1 MACNSPIQVWRSKE
15 GKNKETGK
23 WPITFRVSDGY
34 KEKGLLV
41 PCGKCAGCLM
51 DRARQWAVRCMLEA
65 SLWTKNCFI
74 TLTYNDE
81 NLPDG
86 ATLVKRDFELFMKRL
101 RKKFGSEIRFY
112 MCGEYGGQTA
122 RPHYHACLFN
132 FDFPDK
138 YLFRKSESGSL
149 LYRSPSLEKLWPYGF
164 CTIGDV
170 TVQSASYVARYVTKK
185 ISDVPIDYG
194 DREPEYTNMSR
205 KPGIAKAWLE
215 KYYASVYSVDRI
227 VLSDKQ
233 QFKVP
238 RYFDNLY
245 EKLAPDVIK
254 SIRQNRRFNALKSS
268 MRKFGDLGIVAFHR
282 GIDLDA
288 DEHARQEQFNRLKIK
303 RMKRGL

>member
-1 MACNSPIQVWRSKE
+1 MACNYPIRVWRSKE
-15 GKNKETGK
+15 GKNNETGK
-23 WPITFRVSDGY
+23 WPIVFRQHDAISPY
-34 KEKGLLV
+34 AMLI
-41 PCGKCAGCLM
+41 PCGKCSGCIL

-74 TLTYNDE
+74 TLTYNNE

-101 RKKFGSEIRFY
+101 RKKFGDGIRFY
-112 MCGEYGGQTA
+112 MCGEYGGQTG

-138 YLFRKSESGSL
+138 YFFKKSESGSL

-164 CTIGDV
+164 CSIGDV
-170 TVQSASYVARYVTKK
+170 TVQSASYVARYITKK

-205 KPGIAKAWLE
+205 KPGIAKSWLE
-215 KYYASVYSVDRI
+215 KHYTSVYSVDRI

-233 QFKVP
+233 KFKVP

-245 EKLAPDVIK
+245 EKLAPDVMA
-254 SIRQNRRFNALKSS
+254 SIRENRRKNMLRSS
-268 MRKFGDLGIVAFHR
+268 MRKFGDLGLRLHYLGLDVD
-282 GIDLDA
+282 IDEA
-288 DEHARQEQFNRLKIK
+288 YRKFNYNNLKIK